1 MPKKLHMISG
11 AIYESIEDGVAQVTQ
26 RDGSSG
32 RFDANGNWIDGEVR
46 EADPHLCQWVAG
58 RQLPAG
64 MAANTK
70 DLPMSAQNKG
80 DKRDG

>member
-1 MPKKLHMISG
+1 MPKKLHMLSG
-11 AIYESIEDGVAQVTQ
+11 AIYESAGDGVALVTR

-32 RFDANGNWIDGEVR
+32 RFDANGNWLEGEVR

-70 DLPMSAQNKG
+70 DLPMNVQGKEG
-80 DKRDG
+80 KRDG